1 MNNQSTRTTKA
12 GRGLKPSSKLRS
24 WSRRLDSL
32 DVATWAR
39 HNCSTGHHEYRHV
52 PLDSENLEFQGL
64 TKLASLVIVLDS
76 AHKTLSNNIYIY
88 ITYIFVWSAR
98 IDWEDFQMQ
107 ELRKASISDKVTLNL
122 AIYHSLEPGHTSA
135 RRGCAHAIG
144 KFYSLIYRYLRS
156 ETSTRPCIILFLPHI
171 AT

>member
-64 TKLASLVIVLDS
+64 TKTRQFGDCPGQCPQNLI
-76 AHKTLSNNIYIY
+76 KQYIY

-144 KFYSLIYRYLRS
+144 KFYSLIYWYLRS